1 MAPRHSVTTECQ
13 RSPPKLPVWDAVA
26 VYVQE
31 QLLLRKGVRIPTFGS
46 FSIVSER
53 IEAEDGA
60 MTLQWPAFCLARN
73 LAGIHNLMESYP
85 PGHKEVQ
92 PLKYTEVAAAASVT
106 WQTGKACIFGT
117 TSLVSHCLR
126 KGENIAFVLKDI
138 GVLLIEG
145 TRVQMKFYYDFLER
159 ISGKENLEKVVFKV
173 PRLQGHGG
181 VPGGSCSLPDV
192 LWPSHRLSQVSTG
205 VCTQTTTQD
214 SPQGLPCPIATS

>member
-1 MAPRHSVTTECQ
+1 M
-13 RSPPKLPVWDAVA
+13 
-26 VYVQE
+26 
-31 QLLLRKGVRIPTFGS
+31 
-46 FSIVSER
+46 
-53 IEAEDGA
+53 
-60 MTLQWPAFCLARN
+60 
-73 LAGIHNLMESYP
+73 
-85 PGHKEVQ
+85 Q

-173 PRLQGHGG
+173 SFWLLHG
-181 VPGGSCSLPDV
+181 PCAACTWLTRSWPAARATQV
-192 LWPSHRLSQVSTG
+192 LWCCQLSGLGLLQR
-205 VCTQTTTQD
+205 
-214 SPQGLPCPIATS
+214 SPVPQL